1 MSTRHV
7 ISPWRNTKASRIKNM
22 QFTND
27 EITLIKSAALN
38 RSDERKEERAR
49 VIRAQE
55 RARMNKHDSRV
66 SETDRAID
74 ELISQ

>member
-1 MSTRHV
+1 
-7 ISPWRNTKASRIKNM
+7 M

-49 VIRAQE
+49 VIRAQG

-66 SETDRAID
+66 SENDRAID